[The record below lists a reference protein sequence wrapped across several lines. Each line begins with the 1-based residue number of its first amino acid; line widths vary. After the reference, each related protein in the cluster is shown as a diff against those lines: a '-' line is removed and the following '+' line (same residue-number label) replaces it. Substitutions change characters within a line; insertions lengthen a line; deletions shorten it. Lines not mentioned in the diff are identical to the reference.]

1 MSVPVKVKTLHGS
14 LSGERETQTVLGN
27 CACEDAEQKLQI
39 AVPKS
44 RPQHFS
50 SDIY

>member
-1 MSVPVKVKTLHGS
+1 MSVLVKVKTLHVS
-14 LSGERETQTVLGN
+14 LNGERETQIVLGN

-44 RPQHFS
+44 RSQHFS
-50 SDIY
+50 LGIY